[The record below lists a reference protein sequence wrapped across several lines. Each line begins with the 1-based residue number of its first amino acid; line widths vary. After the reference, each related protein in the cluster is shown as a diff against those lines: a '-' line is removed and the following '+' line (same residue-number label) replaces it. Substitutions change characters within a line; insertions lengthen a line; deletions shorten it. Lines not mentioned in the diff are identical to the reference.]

1 MGHTVPRNPP
11 SVVELEGDFTHRM
24 LHTRGIRLHVA
35 EAGDPSNPLLLLV
48 HGALGGWFDFKDVIA
63 PLAGLGYH
71 TAALDLRGYGMSD
84 KPAPRAGDVTHILA
98 GDIAGVV
105 RTMGHREA
113 RIIGADTGAVLAE
126 AAQLRYPDLVRSV
139 AALPL
144 SHGIAAATAGRLP
157 SGALRASGRGLDALL
172 RANLRADTTE
182 AFHGTERFEE
192 ALRLRR
198 EAARIDHALPH
209 IAAVSRLRPLRW
221 RGPWAAGGA
230 LRSPFGPGRLPQVE
244 DPAAFVGGV
253 EKQVP

>member
-1 MGHTVPRNPP
+1 MGHTVFRNPP
-11 SVVELEGDFTHRM
+11 SVVDLEGDFTHRM

-63 PLAGLGYH
+63 PLAGLDYH
-71 TAALDLRGYGMSD
+71 AAALDLRGYGMSD
-84 KPAPRAGDVTHILA
+84 KPAPRAGDVMQILA

-126 AAQLRYPDLVRSV
+126 AAQLRYPDLVRCV

-144 SHGIAAATAGRLP
+144 SHGVAAAAGRLP
-157 SGALRASGRGLDALL
+157 SGALRTSGRGLDALL
-172 RANLRADTTE
+172 RANLCADTTE
-182 AFHGTERFEE
+182 AFHDTERFEE

-230 LRSPFGPGRLPQVE
+230 PRSPFGPGKLPQVE

-253 EKQVP
+253 EEHVP

>member
-1 MGHTVPRNPP
+1 MGHTVRRNPP

-63 PLAGLGYH
+63 PLAELGYH
-71 TAALDLRGYGMSD
+71 VAALDLRGYGMSD

-98 GDIAGVV
+98 GDIAGAV

-113 RIIGADTGAVLAE
+113 RIIGADTGAVLAD

-144 SHGIAAATAGRLP
+144 SRGAAAAAGRLP
-157 SGALRASGRGLDALL
+157 SRALRASGRVLDAVL
-172 RANLRADTTE
+172 RANLRADTTD

-192 ALRLRR
+192 ALRLRSQ
-198 EAARIDHALPH
+198 AARIDHALPH

-221 RGPWAAGGA
+221 RGARTAGA
-230 LRSPFGPGRLPQVE
+230 HPSPFGPGRLPQVE

-253 EKQVP
+253 EKQLL

>member
-1 MGHTVPRNPP
+1 MGRTVPRNPP
-11 SVVELEGDFTHRM
+11 SVVELEGEFTHRM

-35 EAGDPSNPLLLLV
+35 EAGDPSAPLLLLV

-63 PLAGLGYH
+63 PLAELGYH
-71 TAALDLRGYGMSD
+71 AAALDLRGYGMSD

-98 GDIAGVV
+98 GDIAGAV

-113 RIIGADTGAVLAE
+113 RIIGADTGAVLAA

-139 AALPL
+139 VALPL
-144 SHGIAAATAGRLP
+144 SHGAAAAAGRLP
-157 SGALRASGRGLDALL
+157 SRALRASGRGLDAVL

-198 EAARIDHALPH
+198 EAARIDHALLH

-221 RGPWAAGGA
+221 RGARAALGA
-230 LRSPFGPGRLPQVE
+230 LPSHFGPGRLPQVE

-253 EKQVP
+253 EKQRF